1 MAQAGW
7 VVCQILGRHHSV
19 ARKLLRFRRSPGN
32 FPGLSHV
39 RTNGDPVT
47 ARPKPKT
54 TSRGASTAARVSWFA
69 LVAATTLGAGAVHHV
84 RAAVSADTRS
94 LAVSE
99 VGYRL
104 IVQSYAPESFGSGAR
119 GLPTVHARPLA
130 STQRAVTRE
139 ELARGIA
146 VDVVGVSTSDRAPV
160 IVAWVE
166 RGKPNLEYDAL
177 RARPSQ
183 DAVYG
188 VALGEGEPGSETS
201 VVLTRR
207 IG

>member
-1 MAQAGW
+1 
-7 VVCQILGRHHSV
+7 
-19 ARKLLRFRRSPGN
+19 
-32 FPGLSHV
+32 
-39 RTNGDPVT
+39 VT
-47 ARPKPKT
+47 ARPRTTT
-54 TSRGASTAARVSWFA
+54 TSRGAKTAARVSWFA
-69 LVAATTLGAGAVHHV
+69 LVAATTIGAGALHHV
-84 RAAVSADTRS
+84 RAAVSADARALGS
-94 LAVSE
+94 SD

-104 IVQSYAPESFGSGAR
+104 IVQSYAPESFGAGAR

-146 VDVVGVSTSDRAPV
+146 VDVVGVSTTDRAPV

-166 RGKPNLEYDAL
+166 RGKPNLEFDAL

-188 VALGEGEPGSETS
+188 VALGEGEPGSETP
-201 VVLTRR
+201 VVLSRR
-207 IG
+207 LG